1 MKTVRITRCGW
12 PLLFCAA
19 LFGGALSASAQEP
32 RDISIRRLTY
42 NSTRTPEYSAKTKGS
57 LRERVRD
64 WGEIVC
70 LYETQ
75 PDFINDLEFTYYVIM
90 RTRDNREPFV
100 LLKGTITYVY
110 VAKGRTQSTMYLHPS
125 VLARFGSVEGIAVEV
140 RSGGKLIAVET
151 DGTRGRDYQQ
161 AIQQLPTR
169 DNHVLPPSQ
178 TPFAMLGFD
187 NNEMVKP

>member
-1 MKTVRITRCGW
+1 MKTVGITRCGW
-12 PLLFCAA
+12 PLLLGAA
-19 LFGGALSASAQEP
+19 LLWGAAAATAQEP
-32 RDISIRRLTY
+32 RDIAIRRLNFNT
-42 NSTRTPEYSAKTKGS
+42 TRTPEYTAKTKGA
-57 LRERVRD
+57 LRERTRD

-75 PDFINDLEFTYYVIM
+75 PEFINDLEFTYYVIM
-90 RTRDNREPFV
+90 KTRDNREPFV
-100 LLKGTITYVY
+100 LLKGSITYVY

-151 DGTRGRDYQQ
+151 DGARGRDYQQ
-161 AIQQLPTR
+161 AIQQLPAK